1 MQSLLRKITKT
12 FDPFSSLESY
22 IPVSGFRM
30 LRKEDRSPEFHLIAE
45 KLRSLD
51 FDFFLERATYQKQ
64 GFVFEATLRYD
75 VNSAMRNNVD
85 LGLLPYLAKINVKDL
100 SDDQIQ
106 DALKIEFIGNSASLE
121 PSSRSRRLWLH
132 YKHDVY
138 VGQLFVLYNRHKNDN
153 NISARKSNDWI
164 LAVPI
169 RSKEKCLLSSYES
182 KFEKPR
188 KLYSGKSKFLSLS
201 LFFYLSLSLSLCPSL
216 FVSHTHHHTDT
227 DGFSVR
233 EDNIGIEA
241 LSLLAINWT
250 LKINTCKRQQHYDR
264 MTW

>member
-51 FDFFLERATYQKQ
+51 FDFFLERATYQEQ

-106 DALKIEFIGNSASLE
+106 DALKIGKTVNSSATQLVSNH
-121 PSSRSRRLWLH
+121 RQD
-132 YKHDVY
+132 HDVCDFTTSMMY
-138 VGQLFVLYNRHKNDN
+138 MLVNCSCYITDIKTIITYQHERVMTEYLQYLLDQRKNACCPLMNRSLKNLGN
-153 NISARKSNDWI
+153 CI
-164 LAVPI
+164 P
-169 RSKEKCLLSSYES
+169 
-182 KFEKPR
+182 
-188 KLYSGKSKFLSLS
+188 GKVSFSHSLS
-201 LFFYLSLSLSLCPSL
+201 FSISLSLSLSL
-216 FVSHTHHHTDT
+216 F
-227 DGFSVR
+227 
-233 EDNIGIEA
+233 
-241 LSLLAINWT
+241 LSLSL
-250 LKINTCKRQQHYDR
+250 H
-264 MTW
+264 